1 VTHQRFVHA
10 LPIRI
15 ELPLVD
21 NFTANGDDIDRL
33 VRTTCTSRN
42 DSTVHDHA
50 QIVVVIRSVFAGLDI
65 CVTVKPLDRLL
76 KGRELGYHNSF
87 DTLLLIRVEHL
98 EGAIPCS
105 TSTLFLG

>member
-1 VTHQRFVHA
+1 MTRQRFIHA

-15 ELPLVD
+15 ELPLVY

-33 VRTTCTSRN
+33 VGTAFANRC

-50 QIVVVIRSVFAGLDI
+50 EIVIVVRSVFAGLDI
-65 CVTVKPLDRLL
+65 RVTVEPLDRLL
-76 KGRELGYHNSF
+76 KWRELGYYNSL

-98 EGAIPCS
+98 EGAIR
-105 TSTLFLG
+105 